1 MIFCPQVVSGAA
13 FGRYLD
19 PFLDILRC
27 LLCMIFKRYVWLCEV
42 QIPHSAQ
49 IACSFVIHVDG
60 GMEPSNTLLAFS
72 VSKFCLFRSVVCA
85 SNCLRVHARVS
96 AHHCVKGTLQA

>member
-13 FGRYLD
+13 FGSYLE
-19 PFLDILRC
+19 PLLGILRC
-27 LLCMIFKRYVWLCEV
+27 LLWMISKKYVCLCEV

-49 IACSFVIHVDG
+49 TACSLVIHVDG

-96 AHHCVKGTLQA
+96 AHPCVKGTLQA